1 MKHWPFNVIEED
13 TLPKLRVEYKN
24 EQKTFSPEEISSMV
38 LIKMKKTAEVGNP
51 KLLLPATLTHLMT
64 KDRDNRKIMID
75 LLDSI

>member
-51 KLLLPATLTHLMT
+51 KLLLPVT
-64 KDRDNRKIMID
+64 
-75 LLDSI
+75 

>member
-13 TLPKLRVEYKN
+13 SLPKLRVEYKN

-51 KLLLPATLTHLMT
+51 KLIQSVHA
-64 KDRDNRKIMID
+64 
-75 LLDSI
+75 

>member
-38 LIKMKKTAEVGNP
+38 LIKMKKTAEVGTNEFCVWHDTP
-51 KLLLPATLTHLMT
+51 DDK
-64 KDRDNRKIMID
+64 R
-75 LLDSI
+75 